1 MNLFLLSFISSKNI
15 FIEHLFCASVL
26 GSGDRAV
33 MKIQFLKNGPGV
45 PTVARWVKNPNAV
58 ALVTAEAQV
67 RSSARCSGLKD
78 LALPQLQRRSQ
89 L

>member
-45 PTVARWVKNPNAV
+45 PTVARWVKKQSAAAP
-58 ALVTAEAQV
+58 VTAEAKVQ
-67 RSSARCSGLKD
+67 SLARD
-78 LALPQLQRRSQ
+78 LP
-89 L
+89 